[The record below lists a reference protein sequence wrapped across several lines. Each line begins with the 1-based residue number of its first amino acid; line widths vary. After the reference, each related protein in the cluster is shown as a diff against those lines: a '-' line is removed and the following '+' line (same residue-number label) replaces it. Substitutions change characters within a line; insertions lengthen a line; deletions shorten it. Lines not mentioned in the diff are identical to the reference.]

1 MIMSQLVYT
10 QPPDEVSLNIN
21 EDIFYK
27 CTLWII
33 ENHGLGKSC
42 QFRDLLSDFKEVIE
56 QYSFVEY
63 EHDTNDIESI
73 NSDTH
78 QLETKLKDKFET
90 IKSFIQDF
98 ENSSD
103 LIADIE
109 QYQLL
114 NQEFFQVQTSR
125 QNGNLYTNLHVEWVI
140 RISAIN
146 NYLESEKLKHDQQL
160 TEKRGLPSLYEFF
173 RLLGN
178 RPEKPTSSE
187 QYLIESP
194 VENIQQKTSMVNKT
208 ALFIFCTPLVI
219 VSLIVVV
226 FSNKKY

>member
-1 MIMSQLVYT
+1 MSQIVYT

-42 QFRDLLSDFKEVIE
+42 QFRDLLLEFKEVIE

-63 EHDTNDIESI
+63 EHDTNDIKGI

-78 QLETKLKDKFET
+78 QLETRLKNKFKD

-109 QYQLL
+109 QYQQLT
-114 NQEFFQVQTSR
+114 QKFFQIQTSR
-125 QNGNLYTNLHVEWVI
+125 QNGNLYTNLHVEWLV
-140 RISAIN
+140 RLNAVN
-146 NYLESEKLKHDQQL
+146 HYLESERLKHEQKL
-160 TEKRGLPSLYEFF
+160 TEKRSFPAFSLLFE
-173 RLLGN
+173 LLRIGHQKS
-178 RPEKPTSSE
+178 PFSE
-187 QYLIESP
+187 QHLIELP
-194 VENIQQKTSMVNKT
+194 VENIQQTTSIVNKK